1 MPKQAHQANDFKGKI
16 LSGLTV
22 LSLVSVPFVWRM
34 PNILPL
40 VSVGGLVS
48 SSLYYRK
55 VGYRPSKLEKQF
67 IETHNK
73 LSEQAQQLKSDR
85 EILNIE
91 KTNLKSNFDKWR
103 DEELVRIEQI
113 RKNRLDDAEKII
125 QSKLSEVEEL
135 AKSKIAETHEWIAQ
149 QRREL
154 ERRGQ
159 DLIDREESLEQR
171 ALAIAEQIKQAEAE
185 SIKRVEEREAAG
197 LAEFQE
203 KVGIL
208 EAYRQQ
214 LEKDRQALEQEKVQL
229 IEEVQAVE
237 RQWEQKWLE
246 QEERHQEDYKQLEQV
261 YSNVAGSYA
270 AENWA
275 LKRPDYFDPPT
286 NTEEYAANDVM
297 KLLAQH
303 DIFAK
308 APILK
313 SDDRGFRLGFK
324 VLPVKHKVKG
334 EEITE
339 KSLSAGEAYKIISGK
354 LLPDLATVVPGCES
368 SPKVSPTYQGLEIYF
383 DTTGVNWEEV
393 EAKLP
398 DNVHEPSKNI
408 FDLFKRSYH
417 LGLVGGTGRG
427 KTTTTDNLLGAATIE
442 LGRENVE
449 IKVSAGKP
457 DESLRKYKCVV
468 SNEKGLLL
476 LKEAADLIEER
487 LQLHIREFEA
497 GKPLTKFD
505 KKIIYFF
512 DEISDL
518 AQWAHNLGDPSV
530 VDFLM
535 QNDFPLDKKGNPVSN
550 VVGLLLKRCWRLGR
564 SLGIMIIIA
573 GQNLMPSQL
582 GVNTTDLL
590 NMGMLYLGTSSKSGI
605 EERGTSRG
613 EKNYLLRQYGMRVKA
628 GQEFFGLFSDAAGDS
643 WLASLPSPG
652 EYSAWE
658 VVTQA
663 GQEFEGGLGE
673 DDQQNRLRMPNL
685 PNLDPDNP
693 DDIAK
698 FQASLESLKRKPDES
713 LGKVEPKSSFKPRFE
728 GLVPWKLDADPTNLV
743 KSAEPQII
751 SLIREGR
758 TKPSDIVKAIWGEVD
773 FRSRPYNGKS
783 GVKTLIE
790 KLVKDL
796 GSKQ

>member
-1 MPKQAHQANDFKGKI
+1 MARQAHPTNELKGTI
-16 LSGLTV
+16 LSGFTV
-22 LSLVSVPFVWRM
+22 LSLVAIPFVWKM

-40 VSVGGLVS
+40 VSVGGLAS
-48 SSLYYRK
+48 STLYYRK
-55 VGYRPSKLEKQF
+55 VGYSPSKLEKKF
-67 IETHNK
+67 LETQNK

-85 EILNIE
+85 ELLDIE
-91 KTNLKSNFDKWR
+91 KANLKSNFDKWR
-103 DEELVRIEQI
+103 DEELVRIEQT
-113 RKNRLDDAEKII
+113 RKSRLDDAEKII
-125 QSKLSEVEEL
+125 ESKLQEVERLAQSKLNDTED
-135 AKSKIAETHEWIAQ
+135 WIAQ
-149 QRREL
+149 QRQEL
-154 ERRGQ
+154 ERSGQ
-159 DLIDREESLEQR
+159 ELVDREDVLEHR
-171 ALAIAEQIKQAEAE
+171 ALAIAEQIKLAEAE
-185 SIKRVEEREAAG
+185 SVKRIEGREAVG
-197 LAEFQE
+197 LGELQQ
-203 KVGIL
+203 KVDVL

-214 LEKDRQALEQEKVQL
+214 LDKDRQALEQEKAQL
-229 IEEVQAVE
+229 IQEVQAVE

-246 QEERHQEDYKQLEQV
+246 QEERHQEDYKQLELV
-261 YSNVAGSYA
+261 YTNVAGTYA

-286 NTEEYAANDVM
+286 NTQEYAANDVM
-297 KLLAQH
+297 RLLAQH

-313 SDDRGFRLGFK
+313 SDDRGFRLNFK
-324 VLPVKHKVKG
+324 VLPVKHKVRG
-334 EEITE
+334 EEIVE
-339 KSLSAGEAYKIISGK
+339 KSLSAGEAYKIITGK

-368 SPKVSPTYQGLEIYF
+368 APKVAPTYQGLEIYF
-383 DTTGVNWEEV
+383 DTTGVDWEAV
-393 EAKLP
+393 NVKHP
-398 DNVHEPSKNI
+398 DEVHEPSKNI

-457 DESLRKYKCVV
+457 DEALRKYNCVV

-497 GKPLTKFD
+497 GKSLSKFSR
-505 KKIIYFF
+505 KIIYFF
-512 DEISDL
+512 DETSDL
-518 AQWAHNLGDPSV
+518 AQWAHNLGDPNV
-530 VDFLM
+530 VDFLIE
-535 QNDFPLDKKGNPVSN
+535 NEFPLDKKGNPVSN
-550 VVGLLLKRCWRLGR
+550 MVGVLLKRCWRLGR

-582 GVNTTDLL
+582 GVNEVDLL
-590 NMGMLYLGTSSKSGI
+590 NMGILYLGTSSKKGI

-613 EKNYLLRQYGMRVKA
+613 EKNYLIRQYAMRVKA

-643 WLASLPSPG
+643 WLGSLPSPG

-663 GQEFEGGLGE
+663 GQELGAVLGE
-673 DDQQNRLRMPNL
+673 DELQRRLSMPNL

-693 DDIAK
+693 NDIAK
-698 FQASLESLKRKPDES
+698 FQASLEKLKRKPDES
-713 LGKVEPKSSFKPRFE
+713 LDQVEPKSDFQPRFE
-728 GLVPWKLDADPTNLV
+728 GLMPWKRDADPAHLV

-751 SLIREGR
+751 SLIRAGK
-758 TKPSDIVKAIWGEVD
+758 TKPSDIVTAIWGEVE
-773 FRSRPYNGKS
+773 FRSRPYNSKF
-783 GVKTLIE
+783 GVKALIE

-796 GSKQ
+796 GE

>member
-1 MPKQAHQANDFKGKI
+1 MTKQTHPANELKGKI
-16 LSGLTV
+16 LSGFTV

-40 VSVGGLVS
+40 VLTGGFAS
-48 SSLYYRK
+48 SALYYRK
-55 VGYRPSKLEKQF
+55 VGYKPSKLEKQF
-67 IETHNK
+67 IETQNK

-85 EILNIE
+85 ELLDIE
-91 KTNLKSNFDKWR
+91 RANLKFNFDKWR
-103 DEELVRIEQI
+103 DEELIRIEQI

-125 QSKLSEVEEL
+125 QTKLNEVEEL

-154 ERRGQ
+154 ERRQ
-159 DLIDREESLEQR
+159 QEILEREELLEQR

-185 SIKRVEEREAAG
+185 SHQQLEHRDTAGIAELQAKAEA
-197 LAEFQE
+197 
-203 KVGIL
+203 L

-214 LEKDRQALEQEKVQL
+214 IESDRKTVAQEKAQL
-229 IEEVQAVE
+229 LSDMEELE
-237 RQWEQKWLE
+237 RQWQQKWLE
-246 QEERHQEDYKQLEQV
+246 QEERHQEDYKQLELV

-297 KLLAQH
+297 RLLAQH
-303 DIFAK
+303 EIFAK

-313 SDDRGFRLGFK
+313 SEDRGFRLSFK
-324 VLPVKHKVKG
+324 ILPVKHKVKG

-339 KSLSAGEAYKIISGK
+339 KSLSAGEAYKIINGK
-354 LLPDLATVVPGCES
+354 LLPDLGTVVPGCKS
-368 SPKVSPTYQGLEIYF
+368 APNVTPTYQGLEIHF
-383 DTTGVNWEEV
+383 DTTGVNWDEV
-393 EAKLP
+393 EVKQP
-398 DNVHEPSKNI
+398 DNIHESSKNI

-442 LGRENVE
+442 LGRENVA

-457 DESLRKYKCVV
+457 DESLRKYNCVV

-487 LQLHIREFEA
+487 LQQHIQEFEA
-497 GKPLTKFD
+497 GKPLTKFS

-518 AQWAHNLGDPSV
+518 AQWAHNLGDPNV
-530 VDFLM
+530 VDFLVE
-535 QNDFPLDKKGNPVSN
+535 NDFPLDKKGNPVSN

-582 GVNTTDLL
+582 GVNVADLL

-658 VVTQA
+658 VVAQA
-663 GQEFEGGLGE
+663 AQDFEGGG
-673 DDQQNRLRMPNL
+673 QQNYLSLPNL
-685 PNLDPDNP
+685 FDLDPDNP

-698 FQASLESLKRKPDES
+698 FQRTLEGVKRKPDNS
-713 LGKVEPKSSFKPRFE
+713 LDKVAPKSDFKPRFE
-728 GLVPWKLDADPTNLV
+728 GLMPWKLDADPANLV
-743 KSAEPQII
+743 RSAEPKII
-751 SLIREGR
+751 SLIREGK
-758 TKPSDIVKAIWGEVD
+758 TKPSDIVKAVWGDVD

-783 GVKTLIE
+783 GVKCLIE

-796 GSKQ
+796 GEKR

>member
-1 MPKQAHQANDFKGKI
+1 MARQAHPTNELKGTI

-22 LSLVSVPFVWRM
+22 LSLVAIPFVWKM

-40 VSVGGLVS
+40 VSVGGLATS
-48 SSLYYRK
+48 TLYYRK

-67 IETHNK
+67 IETQNK
-73 LSEQAQQLKSDR
+73 LSQQAQQLKSDR
-85 EILNIE
+85 ELLDIE
-91 KTNLKSNFDKWR
+91 KSNLKSNFDKWR
-103 DEELVRIEQI
+103 NEELARIEQI

-125 QSKLSEVEEL
+125 QSKLCEVEEL
-135 AKSKIAETHEWIAQ
+135 AKSKIDETHQWIAQ

-159 DLIDREESLEQR
+159 ELLDRETALEER
-171 ALAIAEQIKQAEAE
+171 ALTIAQQIKQAEAE
-185 SIKRVEEREAAG
+185 SIKRIESRDALG
-197 LAEFQE
+197 LAELEQ
-203 KVGIL
+203 KVNIL
-208 EAYRQQ
+208 ESYRQQ
-214 LEKDRQALEQEKVQL
+214 LESDRQALEQEKAQL
-229 IEEVQAVE
+229 IQEVQAVE

-246 QEERHQEDYKQLEQV
+246 QEERHQEDYKQLEMV
-261 YSNVAGSYA
+261 YTNVAGSYA

-275 LKRPDYFDPPT
+275 LKRPDYFDPPS

-313 SDDRGFRLGFK
+313 SDDRGFRLSFK

-334 EEITE
+334 EEVAE
-339 KSLSAGEAYKIISGK
+339 KSLSAGEAYKIIAGK

-383 DTTGVNWEEV
+383 DTTGVDWEQVEV
-393 EAKLP
+393 KRP
-398 DNVHEPSKNI
+398 DEIHEPSKNI

-457 DESLRKYKCVV
+457 DESLRKYNCVV

-487 LQLHIREFEA
+487 LQIHIREFEA
-497 GKPLTKFD
+497 GKPLTKFI

-518 AQWAHNLGDPSV
+518 AQWAHNLGDPNV
-530 VDFLM
+530 VEFLRA
-535 QNDFPLDKKGNPVSN
+535 NDFPLDEKGNPVKSI
-550 VVGLLLKRCWRLGR
+550 VGVLLKRCWRLGR
-564 SLGIMIIIA
+564 SLGIMIVIA
-573 GQNLMPSQL
+573 GQNLMASQL
-582 GVNTTDLL
+582 GVNIDDLA
-590 NMGMLYLGTSSKSGI
+590 NMGILYLGTSSKKGI

-613 EKNYLLRQYGMRVKA
+613 EKNYLIRQYAMRVKA

-663 GQEFEGGLGE
+663 GQEFEGGLRDDEGE
-673 DDQQNRLRMPNL
+673 NRLRMPNL

-698 FQASLESLKRKPDES
+698 FQASLESLKPKPDES
-713 LGKVEPKSSFKPRFE
+713 LGKVESKSGFKPRFE
-728 GLVPWKLDADPTNLV
+728 GLMPWKRDCDPQNLV
-743 KSAEPQII
+743 KSAEAQII
-751 SLIREGR
+751 SLIREGK
-758 TKPSDIVKAIWGEVD
+758 TKPSEIVSAIWGDVD
-773 FRSRPYNGKS
+773 FRSRPYNGKL
-783 GVKTLIE
+783 GVKALIE
-790 KLVKDL
+790 KLVTDL
-796 GSKQ
+796 GKK